1 MGEDDATRRTVGG
14 DRGEL
19 YTKVTPLGEDKRP
32 RDVISPNTR
41 LASLQRIPPPGS
53 PDPEKRHR
61 EDPKIAAELERRRT
75 PEAKAEVVYPLLRRA
90 VVTLNKTVIET
101 EPVLRRCSRKDRVS
115 IGGLSG
121 GSNSIKRVVTS
132 REKTGEREVMSSA
145 NPARSV
151 KRRPKAR
158 SHSPSGPER
167 RDATQWSDVLRL
179 QRMAGNR
186 ATGELLG
193 PSRQEGVPESV
204 QSVVGSESGAA
215 LDPATRGFME
225 SRFDHDF
232 SDVRVHTDDKAAASA
247 TDVNADAYTVGR
259 DVVFGRGQYAPHSP
273 SGRKVLA
280 HELAHVVQQRGRTGA
295 PAGIEPENAPLEHDA
310 QQTADAVTSSAGV
323 AGGQRS
329 AARGV
334 QRSSAPVL
342 CRQVAA
348 GTLNFDNLAA
358 RVHKGVAGLGTDE
371 EGVYLAL
378 QQLQKDQAAIDA
390 LKAKYEEKYDESLV
404 ADIRDD
410 FSGEELE
417 YALQLLNMG
426 DAGSKQAIGKLPTTP
441 AEYEA
446 AARRIW
452 RAVEGIGTDE
462 EAIFAVLLPFK
473 RDHMLLARLTT
484 AYLKISNGELLST
497 RLDEELSGSECD
509 YAHYLM
515 GGPAIQANPELQ
527 EVSLAE
533 ATQLFKEL
541 SGSSFLTS
549 TGGNAPVPFSC
560 PINGCFDRAYV
571 MTQILTEKG
580 IASQKVFAVS
590 RVSAPFGPARSG
602 LRVETPTAADVAPG
616 GTPAVEWW
624 YHVAPVIR
632 VRQPQGGVVEMVMDP
647 SMAAGPITIQQWTG
661 LMSKSQFARLTLD
674 DIQALLRADPHGQYP
689 VDKPLVFTTERNM
702 YYPPTAQGSP
712 GPREA
717 YQSHVAARPT
727 MTGYS
732 ELAVIHQL
740 AAQIRTELAKTPIDV
755 DRIVQIVTAS
765 PRAARHKLWLKF
777 PNLRVDLHTAVT
789 NAAEVTRI
797 EDALSAP

>member
-1 MGEDDATRRTVGG
+1 
-14 DRGEL
+14 
-19 YTKVTPLGEDKRP
+19 
-32 RDVISPNTR
+32 
-41 LASLQRIPPPGS
+41 
-53 PDPEKRHR
+53 
-61 EDPKIAAELERRRT
+61 
-75 PEAKAEVVYPLLRRA
+75 
-90 VVTLNKTVIET
+90 
-101 EPVLRRCSRKDRVS
+101 
-115 IGGLSG
+115 
-121 GSNSIKRVVTS
+121 
-132 REKTGEREVMSSA
+132 
-145 NPARSV
+145 
-151 KRRPKAR
+151 
-158 SHSPSGPER
+158 
-167 RDATQWSDVLRL
+167 
-179 QRMAGNR
+179 MAGNR

-310 QQTADAVTSSAGV
+310 QQTADAVTSGAGA

-390 LKAKYEEKYDESLV
+390 LKAKYDEKYHESLE

-426 DAGSKQAIGKLPTTP
+426 HAGSKQAIGTLPTTP
-441 AEYEA
+441 AEFEA

-473 RDHMLLARLTT
+473 RDEMQLARLTT
-484 AYLKISNGELLST
+484 AYLKISNGELLSK
-497 RLDEELSGSECD
+497 RLEEELSGSEYD
-509 YAHYLM
+509 YARYLM
-515 GGPAIQANPELQ
+515 GGPASRRRLRSRKSAWPRPRSFSTSSWLALRDAHRG
-527 EVSLAE
+527 SLAR
-533 ATQLFKEL
+533 ALLL
-541 SGSSFLTS
+541 SGQRVLRP
-549 TGGNAPVPFSC
+549 GLRDDADP
-560 PINGCFDRAYV
+560 DREGHRVAEGV
-571 MTQILTEKG
+571 RRL
-580 IASQKVFAVS
+580 A
-590 RVSAPFGPARSG
+590 VSAPFGPARSG
-602 LRVETPTAADVAPG
+602 LRVETDFAADVAPG
-616 GTPAVEWW
+616 A
-624 YHVAPVIR
+624 R
-632 VRQPQGGVVEMVMDP
+632 RQPSSGG
-647 SMAAGPITIQQWTG
+647 IT
-661 LMSKSQFARLTLD
+661 S
-674 DIQALLRADPHGQYP
+674 LR
-689 VDKPLVFTTERNM
+689 
-702 YYPPTAQGSP
+702 
-712 GPREA
+712 
-717 YQSHVAARPT
+717 
-727 MTGYS
+727 
-732 ELAVIHQL
+732 
-740 AAQIRTELAKTPIDV
+740 
-755 DRIVQIVTAS
+755 
-765 PRAARHKLWLKF
+765 
-777 PNLRVDLHTAVT
+777 
-789 NAAEVTRI
+789 
-797 EDALSAP
+797 